1 MTVRKIQSGRVV
13 TLTAEQFI
21 GEKGTI
27 FYNEDTGNLRMSDG
41 LTVGGVPIVGLAGS
55 PGPKGDTG
63 TQINRLIDI
72 PDVNS
77 ADLQA
82 GSILVYDG
90 ASQWVT
96 TLTIPAQS
104 NIDAGE
110 F

>member
-27 FYNEDTGNLRMSDG
+27 FYNEESGNLRISDG
-41 LTVGGVPIVGLAGS
+41 QTVGGLAIEGLSGTQ
-55 PGPKGDTG
+55 GPKGDTG
-63 TQINRLIDI
+63 TQVNRLIDI
-72 PDVNS
+72 PDINS
-77 ADLQA
+77 VDLQA

-90 ASQWVT
+90 TSQWVS
-96 TLTIPAQS
+96 TLNIPAQS